1 MPPLILRAPELKSS
15 CSRRVPNESEMWQNS
30 PCGLN
35 CLSLKVPYPMQLS
48 PAFDYQPLQIYLG
61 RMLSSACKAFQGKSK
76 KKNPT
81 RSYRY
86 QMTFQTSSLKGVFLG
101 GTHLGPDILEWE
113 VKWALESITLN
124 KVSGGDEIPA
134 ELFQILKDDAIKVLH
149 STRQQVW
156 KTQQRPQDWKRS
168 VFIPVPKKDNA
179 KECSSFCTVALI
191 SQASK
196 VMLKILQASLTST
209 WPENFQMFKLILEK
223 TGEP

>member
-1 MPPLILRAPELKSS
+1 MRAKCGRTVPAGWIVSPLRFPIPCSS
-15 CSRRVPNESEMWQNS
+15 PL
-30 PCGLN
+30 PLH
-35 CLSLKVPYPMQLS
+35 
-48 PAFDYQPLQIYLG
+48 YQPLQIYLG
-61 RMLSSACKAFQGKSK
+61 PMLSSACEAFQGKSK

-81 RSYRY
+81 RSYRD